1 MFFSSSK
8 KSSSSDAT
16 KTANKDND
24 NNATATALL
33 DQVISSSSTTTTTTF
48 SDNNINTTR
57 DTQKVASADT
67 AETVVVN
74 LGEFWQEWSRC
85 ITFQHQR
92 DHLYRLGTFDDC
104 SVQWNDYTA
113 VLAVKFT
120 NDVQKAKHVVQSTT
134 LYQNKKAIS
143 PTVGV
148 IWEAKDTPSWD

>member
-1 MFFSSSK
+1 MHNTFFSSSK
-8 KSSSSDAT
+8 KSSSSDAVF
-16 KTANKDND
+16 
-24 NNATATALL
+24 
-33 DQVISSSSTTTTTTF
+33 DQVISSWSTSTMNADKN
-48 SDNNINTTR
+48 STR
-57 DTQKVASADT
+57 DTKTDT
-67 AETVVVN
+67 SGTDTDVIMN

-120 NDVQKAKHVVQSTT
+120 NDVQKAKHVIQSTT